1 MLESDSEQSVSDS
14 DFDTEDELDDR
25 ALIDA
30 VGNEGSDEDDSENQQ
45 FVWEDMENYRGQRE
59 HFTGSVGAQGPAK
72 DVTEIVDVFELFFDK
87 ELIETIVTETNRYAE
102 QFLRGREPSVRSH
115 SKAWKPMT
123 EGEIYVVLG
132 LFMLMGIVQK
142 PTLRSYFTTKRLIST
157 PGFRDIITRDRLELI
172 CKYLHSANNENI
184 STFVGPKKLF
194 KIYPVIFHLNKKFQ
208 ELCLPNQDIS
218 IDESMTLWKGRLS
231 FKQYLSL
238 KAAKFGI
245 KTYELCDSTM
255 GYLWS
260 FIVYTGKDTE
270 LHSPLITADTNKTSA
285 IVLKL
290 VEPLLNQGRTLWM
303 DNFYNSPTLARL
315 LKITHKT
322 DCVGTLKLNRK
333 NVPPKVK
340 NTKLKKGEIVA
351 QHSGPVSV
359 TKWFNKKIV
368 TMISTYHS
376 HDTRT
381 VTVRGKEVAKPVSV
395 LDYNKSMGGVDLK
408 DQLLHSYLIERKRM
422 NKWYMKLFRRLLNA
436 SILNSMIVYRNNKD
450 KRIQQLSFRIQLIKG
465 LFVKYASAVEHK
477 VPGSHPS
484 DNTVPRLTERHLIS
498 KIQRRRSLHHRESAL
513 FVKSAEGGGTQCIG
527 VMRAAWASALNV
539 SVTTTHS

>member
-1 MLESDSEQSVSDS
+1 MTVP
-14 DFDTEDELDDR
+14 FF
-25 ALIDA
+25 DA
-30 VGNEGSDEDDSENQQ
+30 VGNEGSDEDDSANQE
-45 FVWEDMENYRGQRE
+45 FVWEDMQNYRGQRE
-59 HFTGSVGAQGPAK
+59 HFTGSVGAQGPSK
-72 DVTEIVDVFELFFDK
+72 DLTEIVDVFKLFFDK

-102 QFLRGREPSVRSH
+102 QFIRGREPSVRSH
-115 SKAWKPMT
+115 SKAWKPVT

-142 PTLRSYFTTKRLIST
+142 PTLQSYFTTEKVIST
-157 PGFRDIITRDRLELI
+157 PGFTDIITQDRLELI
-172 CKYLHSANNENI
+172 CKYLHFANNENI
-184 STFVGPKKLF
+184 STFEGPKKLF

-218 IDESMTLWKGRLS
+218 LDESTTLWKGRLS
-231 FKQYLSL
+231 FKQYLPL

-245 KTYELCDSTM
+245 KSYKLCDSTT

-260 FIVYTGKDTE
+260 FILYTGKDTV
-270 LHSPLITADTNKTSA
+270 LDSSLITADTNKTSA
-285 IVLKL
+285 IDLKL
-290 VEPLLNQGRTLWM
+290 VEPLLNQGQTLWM

-333 NVPPKVK
+333 
-340 NTKLKKGEIVA
+340 KLKKGEIVA
-351 QHSGPVSV
+351 QHSGLVSI
-359 TKWFNKKIV
+359 TKWFDKKIV

-381 VTVRGKEVAKPVSV
+381 VTVRGKVVEKPISV

-436 SILNSMIVYRNNKD
+436 SILNSMIVYRSNTG
-450 KRIQQLSFRIQLIKG
+450 KRIQQLSFRIQLTEG

-484 DNTVPRLTERHLIS
+484 DNTVPHLTERHFIS
-498 KIQRRRSLHHRESAL
+498 KIPPTAKKSKRRDTLYWCDACGMGL
-513 FVKSAEGGGTQCIG
+513 CIECF
-527 VMRAAWASALNV
+527 RHYHTWLNF
-539 SVTTTHS
+539 